1 MNIPDYIE
9 FIGLG
14 TPGPYNIP
22 LKVSS
27 WGEDELLFDI
37 EIDGITHSFPLK
49 KKHIENS
56 VMRNSIDAEDGTLG
70 QPKNILFVSISNE
83 EMARIYA
90 KISSVIKAEK
100 NDFIL

>member
-9 FIGLG
+9 FIWLE
-14 TPGPYNIP
+14 TPGPYNLP

-56 VMRNSIDAEDGTLG
+56 VMRNSIDLEDGQLR
-70 QPKNILFVSISNE
+70 NILFVSISNK
-83 EMARIYA
+83 EMARIYT

-100 NDFIL
+100 NNFIL